1 MKKILLCLC
10 ALLLLAGCSD
20 AHAKLTDSDVVIVTV
35 GDQNITKDNLFTTM
49 KQMGSGYSAISSS
62 TKIILENEVPVTDEL
77 RAEADASLELYRANY
92 KESFPLVLQSNG
104 FKDEEDF
111 YNNSLLV
118 SAQLNQL
125 TTKYVND
132 NFDSLIKTYKPKK
145 AVTLAF
151 ATEEDATAAKA
162 DLENGIDGATVG
174 STYNSSI
181 AGAERIL
188 TTSTELDEN
197 AKSHVLDATAN
208 GVSDVIIGTAA
219 DTYYVVNVIEFDPN
233 NMKDEVIDVLASLDK
248 MGTESD
254 IFYFNK
260 YGFKVYDRELYD
272 NLAANYSDYLPK

>member
-1 MKKILLCLC
+1 MKKILLSLC